1 MSLRDL
7 CLLYLVFGCF
17 FAIAIYRASPESNA
31 NRLGSAALA
40 VPLWPL
46 WAPIALTAK
55 RTDKPTILR
64 YAEGASPAL
73 ERVKA
78 ALADAIASIQGT
90 PLATLLPSES
100 AARIEAEVVRRE
112 KRLAELQTLLG
123 KEAFDVGRLE
133 ARVQELEKRGGSA
146 RALSTA
152 RLDLENVRRLSAL
165 RDRDA
170 RALEELCA
178 LVEALRTQVTLARFS
193 GSAAADIGGIVG
205 DVWARVEG
213 LGAAIEAEES
223 LRAEDG
229 DVGVV

>member
-7 CLLYLVFGCF
+7 CLLYVVFGCF
-17 FAIAIYRASPESNA
+17 FAIAIYRSSPETNS

-55 RTDKPTILR
+55 RADKRRMLGFADGQSR
-64 YAEGASPAL
+64 AL
-73 ERVKA
+73 ERVKTA
-78 ALADAIASIQGT
+78 LEDALASIHGT
-90 PLATLLPSES
+90 PLATLLPPES
-100 AARIEAEVVRRE
+100 ASRIEAEVVRRE
-112 KRLAELQTLLG
+112 KRLVELDTLLS
-123 KEAFDVGRLE
+123 KDAFDVERLE
-133 ARVQELEKRGGSA
+133 ARVQALEKAGTSP
-146 RALSTA
+146 RAVSTA
-152 RLDLENVRRLSAL
+152 RLDLDNVRRLSAL

-205 DVWARVEG
+205 EVWARVEG

-223 LRAEDG
+223 LRVEETIET
-229 DVGVV
+229 

>member
-7 CLLYLVFGCF
+7 CLLYVVFGCF
-17 FAIAIYRASPESNA
+17 FAIAIYRASPETNS

-55 RTDKPTILR
+55 RANKADV
-64 YAEGASPAL
+64 EGGSSLSL

-78 ALADAIASIQGT
+78 ALADAVASTRGT
-90 PLATLLPSES
+90 PLATLLPPES
-100 AARIEAEVVRRE
+100 ATRIEAEVVRRE
-112 KRLAELQTLLG
+112 KRLAELDTLLG
-123 KEAFDVGRLE
+123 KEAFDVDRLE
-133 ARVQELEKRGGSA
+133 ARIRDLEKRGGSP

-152 RLDLENVRRLSAL
+152 RLDLDNVRRLSAL

-193 GSAAADIGGIVG
+193 GSSAADIGGIVG
-205 DVWARVEG
+205 EVWARVEG

-223 LRAEDG
+223 LRAEEAIET
-229 DVGVV
+229 

>member
-7 CLLYLVFGCF
+7 CLLYVVFGCF
-17 FAIAIYRASPESNA
+17 FAIAIWRATPATSE

-55 RTDKPTILR
+55 RVDKPSPERRTTD
-64 YAEGASPAL
+64 ASSAL
-73 ERVKA
+73 ERVKS
-78 ALADAIASIQGT
+78 ALAEAMTSIQGS
-90 PLATLLPSES
+90 PLAALLPPES

-112 KRLAELQTLLG
+112 KRLAELETLLS
-123 KEAFDVGRLE
+123 KDAFDVGRLE
-133 ARVQELEKRGGSA
+133 ARVRELETRGGSA
-146 RALSTA
+146 RTVSTA
-152 RLDLENVRRLSAL
+152 RLDLENVRRLGAL
-165 RDRDA
+165 RERET

-205 DVWARVEG
+205 EVWARVEG

-223 LRAEDG
+223 LRADEPG
-229 DVGVV
+229 EA

>member
-17 FAIAIYRASPESNA
+17 FAIAIYRSSPETKSM
-31 NRLGSAALA
+31 RLGSAALA

-55 RTDKPTILR
+55 RADKLAFSQRSSGSSPT
-64 YAEGASPAL
+64 L

-78 ALADAIASIQGT
+78 ALLDAVASTRGT
-90 PLATLLPSES
+90 PLATLLPPE
-100 AARIEAEVVRRE
+100 AASRIEAEVVRRE
-112 KRLAELQTLLG
+112 KRLAELETLLG
-123 KEAFDVGRLE
+123 KDAFDVVRLE
-133 ARVQELEKRGGSA
+133 VRVHELEKSGGSQ
-146 RALSTA
+146 RTLSTA
-152 RLDLENVRRLSAL
+152 RLDLDNVRRLSVL
-165 RDRDA
+165 RDREA

-193 GSAAADIGGIVG
+193 DSSAADIGGIVG
-205 DVWARVEG
+205 EVWARVEG

-223 LRAEDG
+223 LQADEA
-229 DVGVV
+229 VET

>member
-7 CLLYLVFGCF
+7 CLLYVVFGCC
-17 FAIAIYRASPESNA
+17 FAIAIYRTSPETST

-55 RTDKPTILR
+55 RATKLDVRGDPSLV
-64 YAEGASPAL
+64 L

-78 ALADAIASIQGT
+78 ALADAVASTRGT
-90 PLATLLPSES
+90 PLATLLPPE
-100 AARIEAEVVRRE
+100 AATRIEAEVVRRE
-112 KRLAELQTLLG
+112 KRLAELETLLG
-123 KEAFDVGRLE
+123 KEAFDVERLE
-133 ARVQELEKRGGSA
+133 ARIHDLEKRGGSP

-193 GSAAADIGGIVG
+193 DSSVADIGGIVG
-205 DVWARVEG
+205 EVWARVEG

-223 LRAEDG
+223 LRAEEAIET
-229 DVGVV
+229 

>member
-17 FAIAIYRASPESNA
+17 FAIVIYRSSSEAHGA
-31 NRLGSAALA
+31 RLGSAALA

-55 RTDKPTILR
+55 HADKPR
-64 YAEGASPAL
+64 YSVAGSGPSGTL
-73 ERVKA
+73 ERVKN
-78 ALADAIASIQGT
+78 ALADAIAAIEGT
-90 PLATLLPSES
+90 PLATFLPPES
-100 AARIEAEVVRRE
+100 ASRIEAEVVRRE
-112 KRLAELQTLLG
+112 KRLAELDALLG

-133 ARVQELEKRGGSA
+133 ARVRELEMRGSSP

-170 RALEELCA
+170 RSLEELCA

-193 GSAAADIGGIVG
+193 GSSAADIGGIVG
-205 DVWARVEG
+205 EVWARVEG

-223 LRAEDG
+223 LRVEEPE
-229 DVGVV
+229 VG

>member
-7 CLLYLVFGCF
+7 CLLYVVFGCF
-17 FAIAIYRASPESNA
+17 FAIAIYRSTPDTNA

-55 RTDKPTILR
+55 RVDKPIYLR
-64 YAEGASPAL
+64 RESGTSSAL

-78 ALADAIASIQGT
+78 ALAEAMQSIQGT
-90 PLATLLPSES
+90 PLATLLPPDS
-100 AARIEAEVVRRE
+100 ASRIEADVIRRE
-112 KRLAELQTLLG
+112 KRLAELDALLV
-123 KEAFDVGRLE
+123 KEAFDVERLE
-133 ARVQELEKRGGSA
+133 SRVRDLEKRGGSS
-146 RALSTA
+146 RAVSTA
-152 RLDLENVRRLSAL
+152 RLDLENVRSLSAL

-205 DVWARVEG
+205 EVWARVEG

-223 LRAEDG
+223 LRVDGAE
-229 DVGVV
+229 VV

>member
-7 CLLYLVFGCF
+7 CLLYLVFGCC
-17 FAIAIYRASPESNA
+17 FAIAIYRSTPETNS

-55 RTDKPTILR
+55 RSDKPHMKDGSSL
-64 YAEGASPAL
+64 AL

-78 ALADAIASIQGT
+78 ALSDAVASTRGT
-90 PLATLLPSES
+90 PLATLLPPES
-100 AARIEAEVVRRE
+100 ALRIEAEVVRRE
-112 KRLAELQTLLG
+112 KRLAELDMLLG

-133 ARVQELEKRGGSA
+133 VRIRDLEKRGGSP

-152 RLDLENVRRLSAL
+152 RLDLDNVRRLSAL

-205 DVWARVEG
+205 EVWARVEG

-223 LRAEDG
+223 LRAEEAIET
-229 DVGVV
+229 

>member
-7 CLLYLVFGCF
+7 CLLYVVFGCF
-17 FAIAIYRASPESNA
+17 FAIAIYRSAPATNS

-55 RTDKPTILR
+55 RVEKPAFLRNVEDSSDILQ
-64 YAEGASPAL
+64 
-73 ERVKA
+73 RVKS
-78 ALADAIASIQGT
+78 ALSEAIASTRGT
-90 PLATLLPSES
+90 PLATLLPPES
-100 AARIEAEVVRRE
+100 ANRIEAEVVRRE
-112 KRLAELQTLLG
+112 KRLQELETLLG
-123 KEAFDVGRLE
+123 KEAFDVVRIEARIRELE
-133 ARVQELEKRGGSA
+133 ARGSSA

-152 RLDLENVRRLSAL
+152 RLDLDNVRRLSAL
-165 RDRDA
+165 KERDA

-193 GSAAADIGGIVG
+193 GSSAADIGGIVG
-205 DVWARVEG
+205 EVWARVEG

-223 LRAEDG
+223 LRADEAE
-229 DVGVV
+229 VA

>member
-17 FAIAIYRASPESNA
+17 FAIAIYRSTPEA
-31 NRLGSAALA
+31 NGHRLGSAALA

-55 RTDKPTILR
+55 RADKPRFSPDGLR
-64 YAEGASPAL
+64 PTGTL
-73 ERVKA
+73 ERVKN
-78 ALADAIASIQGT
+78 ALADAITSIEGT
-90 PLATLLPSES
+90 PLAALLPPES
-100 AARIEAEVVRRE
+100 ASRIEAEVVRRE
-112 KRLAELQTLLG
+112 KRLAELDVLLG

-133 ARVQELEKRGGSA
+133 TRVRELETRGSSP

-152 RLDLENVRRLSAL
+152 RLDLDNVRRLSAL

-193 GSAAADIGGIVG
+193 GSSAADIGGIVG
-205 DVWARVEG
+205 EVWARVEG

-223 LRAEDG
+223 LRVEET
-229 DVGVV
+229 DVG

>member
-7 CLLYLVFGCF
+7 LTLYVVFGLC
-17 FAIAIYRASPESNA
+17 FAIAIYRSSPETNSS
-31 NRLGSAALA
+31 RLGSAALA

-55 RTDKPTILR
+55 RANTLGAAGQTTGTNTTLR
-64 YAEGASPAL
+64 
-73 ERVKA
+73 RVQA

-90 PLATLLPSES
+90 PLATLLPPE
-100 AARIEAEVVRRE
+100 AALRIEAEVVRRE
-112 KRLAELQTLLG
+112 KRLSELSTLFG
-123 KEAFDVGRLE
+123 KEAFDVVRLE
-133 ARVQELEKRGGSA
+133 ARVLQLETSGGSA

-152 RLDLENVRRLSAL
+152 RLELDNVRRLSAL

-170 RALEELCA
+170 RGLEELCA

-193 GSAAADIGGIVG
+193 GSSAADIGGIVG
-205 DVWARVEG
+205 EVWARVEG

-223 LRAEDG
+223 LREEG
-229 DVGVV
+229 

>member
-17 FAIAIYRASPESNA
+17 FAIAIYRSSPETKST
-31 NRLGSAALA
+31 RLGSAALA

-55 RTDKPTILR
+55 RADKPTFLGR
-64 YAEGASPAL
+64 TNASSLAL
-73 ERVKA
+73 ERVKT
-78 ALADAIASIQGT
+78 ALADAVASIQGT
-90 PLATLLPSES
+90 PLATLLPPES
-100 AARIEAEVVRRE
+100 ASRIEAEVVRRE
-112 KRLAELQTLLG
+112 KRLAELETLLA
-123 KEAFDVGRLE
+123 KDAFDVARLE
-133 ARVQELEKRGGSA
+133 SRVGDLEKRGGSP
-146 RALSTA
+146 RTLSTA

-193 GSAAADIGGIVG
+193 GSSAADIGGIVG
-205 DVWARVEG
+205 EVWARVEG

-223 LRAEDG
+223 LHAEEAIET
-229 DVGVV
+229 

>member
-7 CLLYLVFGCF
+7 CLLYVVFGFC
-17 FAIAIYRASPESNA
+17 FAIAIYRSTPEANG

-55 RTDKPTILR
+55 RADKPRFSQDGLR
-64 YAEGASPAL
+64 STGTF
-73 ERVKA
+73 ERVKN
-78 ALADAIASIQGT
+78 ALADAIASIEGT
-90 PLATLLPSES
+90 PLASLLPPES
-100 AARIEAEVVRRE
+100 ASRIEAEVVRRE
-112 KRLAELQTLLG
+112 KRLAELDVLLG
-123 KEAFDVGRLE
+123 KEAFDVARLE
-133 ARVQELEKRGGSA
+133 ARVRELETRGGSP

-152 RLDLENVRRLSAL
+152 RLDLDNVRRLSAL

-193 GSAAADIGGIVG
+193 GSSAADIGGIVG
-205 DVWARVEG
+205 EVWARVEG

-223 LRAEDG
+223 LRVEEAVET
-229 DVGVV
+229 

>member
-7 CLLYLVFGCF
+7 LLLYLVFGCC
-17 FAIAIYRASPESNA
+17 FAIAIYRSSPETNA
-31 NRLGSAALA
+31 GRLGSAALA

-55 RTDKPTILR
+55 RPDKPGSEAHAR
-64 YAEGASPAL
+64 NPSGAL

-78 ALADAIASIQGT
+78 ALQDAVVSIQGT
-90 PLATLLPSES
+90 PLATLLPPES
-100 AARIEAEVVRRE
+100 ASRIEADVVRRE
-112 KRLAELQTLLG
+112 KRLAELDMLLG
-123 KEAFDVGRLE
+123 KEAFDVTRLS
-133 ARVQELEKRGGSA
+133 ARVQDLERRGGSA

-152 RLDLENVRRLSAL
+152 RLELDNVRRLVAL

-193 GSAAADIGGIVG
+193 GSSAADIGGIVG
-205 DVWARVEG
+205 EVWARVEG

-223 LRAEDG
+223 LRSDEMGEA
-229 DVGVV
+229 

>member
-7 CLLYLVFGCF
+7 CLLYVVFGCF
-17 FAIAIYRASPESNA
+17 FAIAIYRSTPDTSA

-55 RTDKPTILR
+55 RADKPIYLR
-64 YAEGASPAL
+64 RENGPSSTL

-78 ALADAIASIQGT
+78 ALAEAMSSIQGT
-90 PLATLLPSES
+90 PLATLLPPDS
-100 AARIEAEVVRRE
+100 ASRIEAEVVRRE
-112 KRLAELQTLLG
+112 KRLAELDALLV
-123 KEAFDVGRLE
+123 KEAFDVERLE
-133 ARVQELEKRGGSA
+133 SRVQDLEKRGGSM
-146 RALSTA
+146 RAVSTA

-165 RDRDA
+165 RERDA

-205 DVWARVEG
+205 EVWARVEG

-223 LRAEDG
+223 LRVDEVE
-229 DVGVV
+229 VG

>member
-7 CLLYLVFGCF
+7 CALYLVFGCF
-17 FAIAIYRASPESNA
+17 FAIAIYRSTPEANA

-55 RTDKPTILR
+55 RADKSNVLGR
-64 YAEGASPAL
+64 SSLAL
-73 ERVKA
+73 ERVKS
-78 ALADAIASIQGT
+78 ALADAVASIQGT
-90 PLATLLPSES
+90 PLATLLPPES
-100 AARIEAEVVRRE
+100 ATRIEAEVVRRE
-112 KRLAELQTLLG
+112 KRLAELDTLLG

-133 ARVQELEKRGGSA
+133 ARIRDLEKRGSSP

-152 RLDLENVRRLSAL
+152 RLDLDNVRRLSAL

-205 DVWARVEG
+205 EVWARVEG

-223 LRAEDG
+223 LRAEEAIET
-229 DVGVV
+229 

>member
-17 FAIAIYRASPESNA
+17 FAIAIYRSSPATSS

-55 RTDKPTILR
+55 RVEKPSFF
-64 YAEGASPAL
+64 SPVEVSSETR
-73 ERVKA
+73 ERVKT
-78 ALADAIASIQGT
+78 ALSDAIASIRGT
-90 PLATLLPSES
+90 PLATLLPPES
-100 AARIEAEVVRRE
+100 ASRIEAEVVRRE
-112 KRLAELQTLLG
+112 KRLFELETLLA

-133 ARVQELEKRGGSA
+133 AKVRELETRGGSA

-152 RLDLENVRRLSAL
+152 RLDLDNVRRLSAL

-193 GSAAADIGGIVG
+193 GSSAADIGGIVG
-205 DVWARVEG
+205 EVWARVEG

-223 LRAEDG
+223 LRAEEAIET
-229 DVGVV
+229 

>member
-7 CLLYLVFGCF
+7 LLLYVVFGCC
-17 FAIAIYRASPESNA
+17 FAIAIYRSSPETNA

-55 RTDKPTILR
+55 RGDATGTL
-64 YAEGASPAL
+64 AQSPGSSGAL

-78 ALADAIASIQGT
+78 ALADAVASIQGT
-90 PLATLLPSES
+90 PLATLLPPES
-100 AARIEAEVVRRE
+100 ASRIEAEVVRRE
-112 KRLAELQTLLG
+112 KRLVELDSLLG
-123 KEAFDVGRLE
+123 KEAFDVTRLE
-133 ARVQELEKRGGSA
+133 ARVRELERSGGSS

-152 RLDLENVRRLSAL
+152 RLELDNVRRLGAL
-165 RDRDA
+165 RERDA

-193 GSAAADIGGIVG
+193 GSSAADIGGIVG
-205 DVWARVEG
+205 EVWARVEG

-223 LRAEDG
+223 LRAEEPIET
-229 DVGVV
+229 